1 MTRDEFY
8 MEIALAEAR
17 KANNIGEVPIG
28 AIIVKDEEVIA
39 RAHDLRETLQDP
51 TAHAEHIAIQKAA
64 EVIGSWRLEGC
75 TLYVTLEPCVMC
87 AGTIVMSRIPHVVY
101 GAPDPKGGC
110 GGSLMDLIQ
119 EARFNHR
126 ASVTSGILEQSCA
139 EMLTC
144 FFKNIRKQKKI
155 SRTEDNT
162 NS

>member
-1 MTRDEFY
+1 
-8 MEIALAEAR
+8 
-17 KANNIGEVPIG
+17 
-28 AIIVKDEEVIA
+28 
-39 RAHDLRETLQDP
+39 
-51 TAHAEHIAIQKAA
+51 
-64 EVIGSWRLEGC
+64 
-75 TLYVTLEPCVMC
+75 MC